1 MMIVRDT
8 LRGAEEAIYSL
19 SRLYRIFQ
27 AKGSLSDGTLE
38 RPKWRRRR
46 NTSYSYEC
54 RNSQAKIQRSMNDDC
69 VIRILFLIVYI
80 DVSN

>member
-1 MMIVRDT
+1 MILINIYNYINIIINIHMMIVRDAQM
-8 LRGAEEAIYSL
+8 GAEEAICGL

-46 NTSYSYEC
+46 NT
-54 RNSQAKIQRSMNDDC
+54 
-69 VIRILFLIVYI
+69 
-80 DVSN
+80 